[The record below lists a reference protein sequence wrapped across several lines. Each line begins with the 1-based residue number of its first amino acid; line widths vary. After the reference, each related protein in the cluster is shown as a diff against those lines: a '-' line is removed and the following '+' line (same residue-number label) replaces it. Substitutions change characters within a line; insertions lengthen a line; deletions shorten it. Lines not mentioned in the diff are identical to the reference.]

1 MPVAVAA
8 AAASGA
14 GAGAGAGGGA
24 AAGSA
29 ASGAAAGGG
38 TATGSAAGGTA
49 AGAGA
54 GAGAGGGAAA
64 GSAGGSAG
72 GAAAAADKA
81 RKAAQIGKKAEEKI
95 SKAGRKKVSF
105 NPNGLRKNKKEG
117 KDQNREDEKT
127 DKSIMGS
134 FLVGA
139 ILLPIIC
146 FLLILVVIVTFI
158 FSGPL
163 GVTYPAFK
171 FEGGDIEDLDGI
183 YSYVSSNYDLSLTED
198 STNGDALAQKI
209 VKYYQADYDK
219 IYSLGPNEIIYLHD
233 YSNLRDIMYVYS
245 TLAQTDLEASDTP
258 SYISDVDDNDSNQNI
273 FDKIIHLVTTGIRY
287 IANWIHTTRQQTALL
302 KNVYNEMFYY
312 TVHRSVT
319 KSGTF
324 ITVNIYNKDVND
336 YIDEHPEL
344 TTEERTL
351 LEIAGSHEYDWST
364 WDSSEYD
371 AIAYQGTMGY
381 NNGYY
386 NGGAGGNVY
395 YIDSGSIYKDGYG
408 TKTLPSDKQAFVN
421 MVAQVAIANYKKSG
435 ILPSVAV
442 AQACY
447 ESQYGTSVN
456 AKLRNNISGV
466 KDHGKNKVFS
476 SIDECMNYYFSKSL
490 ILNARYD
497 KARGQKTPE
506 ATLQAILDAHYC
518 VGDSTYLSN
527 CMSIINMYG
536 FKYFDD
542 IALGNIEATDV
553 GIKGVLDFC
562 AKMSKKQ
569 THYSQTNRTAYYNS
583 GGKTLTFDC
592 SSFVYYAYKAGGIQ
606 LGGNDA
612 WPMSS
617 SEQYKYLQSKGCEIS
632 KTELQPGDLVFYH
645 HAWDP
650 SRNINHV
657 DIYAGNG
664 MKYNCGTSKGV
675 EYTAFSFETAV
686 GYMRPS
692 KLVTKENK
700 GQKKK

>member
-14 GAGAGAGGGA
+14 GASAGAAGGGA
-24 AAGSA
+24 AAG
-29 ASGAAAGGG
+29 GA
-38 TATGSAAGGTA
+38 
-49 AGAGA
+49 
-54 GAGAGGGAAA
+54 AGGGAA
-64 GSAGGSAG
+64 S

-81 RKAAQIGKKAEEKI
+81 RMAAQIGKKAEEKAA
-95 SKAGRKKVSF
+95 KAGRKKSSF
-105 NPNGLRKNKKEG
+105 NPSGLRKNKKEE
-117 KDQNREDEKT
+117 KDQNKEEEKT
-127 DKSIMGS
+127 DKAIMGS
-134 FLVGA
+134 FLIGA
-139 ILLPIIC
+139 ILFPAIC
-146 FLLILVVIVTFI
+146 FLLIITVVVTFI

-163 GVTYPAFK
+163 GITYPAFT
-171 FEGGDIEDLDGI
+171 FEGGDIQDIGGVFN
-183 YSYVSSNYDLSLTED
+183 YVSPNYDLSLTD
-198 STNGDALAQKI
+198 NSTNGDALSQKL
-209 VKYYQADYDK
+209 VKYYKQDYDK
-219 IYSLGPNEIIYLHD
+219 IFALGPDEIRYLHD
-233 YSNLRDIMYVYS
+233 YSNLRDVMFVYS
-245 TLAQTDLEASDTP
+245 TLAQTDIKASDSP

-273 FDKIIHLVTTGIRY
+273 FDKIINLITTGIRY
-287 IANWIHTTRQQTALL
+287 IANWIHTTRQQTVLL
-302 KNVYNEMFYY
+302 KKVYKEMFYY
-312 TVHRSVT
+312 TVHRKVT
-319 KSGTF
+319 KNGVY

-344 TTEERTL
+344 TPEEKTL
-351 LEIAGSHEYDWST
+351 LEIASSNEYEWADWN
-364 WDSSEYD
+364 SSEYD
-371 AIAYQGTMGY
+371 AIAYQGSMGY

-408 TKTLPSDKQAFVN
+408 TKTLSADKQSFVN

-456 AKLRNNISGV
+456 AKLRNNIFGV

-518 VGDSTYLSN
+518 VGDNTYLSN

-536 FKYFDD
+536 FRYFDD

-562 AKMSKKQ
+562 SKISKNK
-569 THYSQTNRTAYYNS
+569 TYYSQTNRTAYYSS
-583 GGKTLTFDC
+583 GGKNLTFDC

-606 LGGNDA
+606 LGGTDT

-617 SEQYKYLQSKGCEIS
+617 SEQYKYLQSKGCQIS

-664 MKYNCGTSKGV
+664 MKYNCGTNDGV
-675 EYTAFSFETAV
+675 EYKAFSFDTAV

-692 KLVTKENK
+692 KLIAKENK
-700 GQKKK
+700 NQKN